1 MVGLD
6 GYMLLR
12 YHTLCIK
19 LCLFLTFWGLLVL
32 LPVYST
38 VPSEIGG
45 WDKYTILNVIA
56 GPLVYQRR
64 LWVTTATF
72 YLFAAYFCQLLFAE
86 YHNFSNLR
94 LQFLSK
100 DDPKD
105 DPDTHPQTYY
115 TIMLENIPPE
125 LRSAEKLYEYFEE
138 IFPSEVFTVEL
149 ALDLRDLNALWYDN
163 IHSLTTHSSGLM
175 LTVLL

>member
-1 MVGLD
+1 MAFFARNVSEFPDFLNMVGLD

-19 LCLFLTFWGLLVL
+19 LCLFLMFWGLLVL

-38 VPSEIGG
+38 VPSEVSG

-105 DPDTHPQTYY
+105 DPDTHPQTYSL
-115 TIMLENIPPE
+115 THL
-125 LRSAEKLYEYFEE
+125 L
-138 IFPSEVFTVEL
+138 T
-149 ALDLRDLNALWYDN
+149 
-163 IHSLTTHSSGLM
+163 HSLTHSLTYSLTHLLTHS
-175 LTVLL
+175 LTQVLHHHVGEHPA